1 MTTTPTTIDSLAPGQ
16 EIHFTRQLS
25 PHQEEP
31 RVDSLQDET
40 AQQLAQRPV
49 VVLECLPLRI
59 RSLNSQPVLVPRLL
73 PQGVQASA
81 ALAQQAPQHP
91 TRQPPQQLLGPPQG
105 PQELPQEA
113 PLQQQQ
119 RRALRKRALPLNE
132 NQEVCIPKRT
142 KLPPA
147 SSVVLSEV
155 PTHQRPV
162 KAHFQVCTHAQI
174 LRLFFHSIKYYNII
188 INLIRTQYKPLLSR
202 QV

>member
-91 TRQPPQQLLGPPQG
+91 TRLLPQLPGPPQG
-105 PQELPQEA
+105 PQEQLQEA
-113 PLQQQQ
+113 PLQQ

-147 SSVVLSEV
+147 SSAVLSEV

-162 KAHFQVCTHAQI
+162 KAHFQVCTLA
-174 LRLFFHSIKYYNII
+174 
-188 INLIRTQYKPLLSR
+188 
-202 QV
+202 